1 MEILKRR
8 TAADKVIRN
17 KGLKMLKIQHMMDI
31 NINLLQQI
39 FDQKLPVQ
47 HLKMKLLSELS
58 EQLHQPIIMKFE
70 KRKVHSS
77 FIDNIWGPVPADLL
91 LISKFNKGFQ
101 FLKCVVSIYIKY
113 AWVITVKDKKVTIV
127 NNDFQNKFK

>member
-1 MEILKRR
+1 
-8 TAADKVIRN
+8 
-17 KGLKMLKIQHMMDI
+17 
-31 NINLLQQI
+31 
-39 FDQKLPVQ
+39 
-47 HLKMKLLSELS
+47 MKLLSELS

-77 FIDNIWGPVPADLL
+77 FIDNMWGPVPADLL

-127 NNDFQNKFK
+127 TNDFQNKFNWG